1 MTLAELRGRAADR
14 MGADFTR
21 PLRPRFHHLVAL
33 QRGRLRYTV
42 DFTSYDLEPGMW
54 LWARPG
60 QVQQWGD
67 LTGADGTLI
76 IFEQGFLDP
85 ATNAHLGDPHG
96 TVVRVPAGPDQEALS
111 PATIALEREFRAPGR
126 LPLETHLAILRHLL
140 SVIVLNLAQ
149 LGASPGD
156 PAPQATQAF
165 VRFRD
170 AVETRFASTRRL
182 EDYARTLG
190 YSTRTLSR
198 ASMDAAGV
206 GAKEY
211 IDGRVLL
218 EAKRLLAHGD
228 QPAAKIAAR
237 LGFSSATNFSKFF
250 HRRTGTSPLAFRQD
264 VRGTAA
270 RPAALRPLARHAHAH
285 APDA

>member
-1 MTLAELRGRAADR
+1 
-14 MGADFTR
+14 
-21 PLRPRFHHLVAL
+21 
-33 QRGRLRYTV
+33 
-42 DFTSYDLEPGMW
+42 
-54 LWARPG
+54 
-60 QVQQWGD
+60 
-67 LTGADGTLI
+67 
-76 IFEQGFLDP
+76 
-85 ATNAHLGDPHG
+85 
-96 TVVRVPAGPDQEALS
+96 
-111 PATIALEREFRAPGR
+111 
-126 LPLETHLAILRHLL
+126 
-140 SVIVLNLAQ
+140 VLNLAQ

-156 PAPQATQAF
+156 PAPQATQTF

-211 IDGRVLL
+211 IDRRVLL

-250 HRRTGTSPLAFRQD
+250 HRRTGTSPLTFRQA
-264 VRGTAA
+264 VRGLSV
-270 RPAALRPLARHAHAH
+270 RDRKRV
-285 APDA
+285 PDEFPELTSSLQKVVI